1 MDATIE
7 DKQQY
12 LRIEILETGYDP
24 EDFIEFMNT
33 NSSICTPVATQNHH
47 QLRI

>member
-12 LRIEILETGYDP
+12 LRIEILEAGYDP

-33 NSSICTPVATQNHH
+33 YSSICTAYP
-47 QLRI
+47 